1 MAQIINLLSNAI
13 KYTGASESP
22 RIDIVLDASLEAP
35 SWNLEH
41 GCCKS
46 LEHLEQDGYRRLF
59 LSISVTDTGPGMES
73 SALGRLFQRFTQIEP
88 VFSIKA
94 GGSGLVSARFILSTS
109 PVL

>member
-1 MAQIINLLSNAI
+1 VAQIINLLSNAI

-41 GCCKS
+41 GSCKS

-59 LSISVTDTGPGMES
+59 LSISVSDTGPGMES

-94 GGSGLVSARFILSTS
+94 GGSGLVSARFILSTL

>member
-1 MAQIINLLSNAI
+1 LSNAI

-35 SWNLEH
+35 SWNMEH
-41 GCCKS
+41 GSCKS
-46 LEHLEQDGYRRLF
+46 LEHLEQDGYR
-59 LSISVTDTGPGMES
+59 
-73 SALGRLFQRFTQIEP
+73 RLFQRFTQIEP